1 MKSKPKYI
9 LSIILITIGCW
20 IIYATTIHPSLAFS
34 LFIIISF
41 INNPEKLK
49 ELNTPIIINPKKWN
63 KKDFFEGASIILGI
77 IIFIIIFAQI
87 PEEKGKELLRKWYF
101 IGTFW
106 LLMFS
111 LLSYKYFKNKE
122 NIATSGLPPTQE

>member
-1 MKSKPKYI
+1 MKSKSKYI

-63 KKDFFEGASIILGI
+63 AKDFFKGALTILGTI
-77 IIFIIIFAQI
+77 MFIVIFAQI
-87 PEEKGKELLRKWYF
+87 PEKKEFLRKWYF
-101 IGTFW
+101 IGTYW
-106 LLMFS
+106 LL
-111 LLSYKYFKNKE
+111 LLSALSYEYFKNKE
-122 NIATSGLPPTQE
+122 KAQ

>member
-1 MKSKPKYI
+1 MKSKSKYI
-9 LSIILITIGCW
+9 LSIIPITIGCW
-20 IIYATTIHPSLAFS
+20 IIYATTIQPLAII
-34 LFIIISF
+34 LFNVITF
-41 INNPEKLK
+41 INNPEK
-49 ELNTPIIINPKKWN
+49 LNTPIIINPKKWN

>member
-1 MKSKPKYI
+1 MKSKSKYI

-20 IIYATTIHPSLAFS
+20 IIYATTIQPLAII
-34 LFIIISF
+34 LFNVITF
-41 INNPEKLK
+41 INNPEK
-49 ELNTPIIINPKKWN
+49 LNTPIIINPKKWN

-106 LLMFS
+106 LL
-111 LLSYKYFKNKE
+111 LLSVLSYEYFKKKE
-122 NIATSGLPPTQE
+122 KAQ